1 MDNRYKNKEKLNI
14 AMLGQKRV
22 PSREGGVE
30 VVVEELSTRMAAL
43 GHKVT
48 CFNRSGHHVAG
59 QQYDNDVTGEYKK
72 VKLVNVP
79 TINRRG
85 FAAAT
90 SSYFGAIMAAFG
102 PYDIV
107 HFHAEGPCAAMW
119 IPKLF
124 GKRCIATIHGLDHKR
139 QKWGR
144 LASGYIMAGEKG
156 AVKHADE
163 IIVLSKSVQDYFQN
177 KYGRKTVLIPNGVNR
192 PVTVLPTQIEKKY
205 GLQKDSYFLYLGRL
219 VPEKGLEYLI
229 KAYKDLDTDKK
240 LVIAGGSS
248 DMKEFEDK
256 IHGLAKGDDRI
267 IFTGFVQGR
276 TLAELLSNAYVYVI
290 PSDLEGMPLTL
301 LEAMSYGNCCLTSDI
316 PECTEVVEDR
326 AISFH
331 KGDVTDLRGKLKELD
346 ESPEKVAQY
355 KEKAAEFI
363 CGKYD
368 WDKVTEKT
376 LELYRGL

>member
-1 MDNRYKNKEKLNI
+1 
-14 AMLGQKRV
+14 
-22 PSREGGVE
+22 
-30 VVVEELSTRMAAL
+30 MAAL

-144 LASGYIMAGEKG
+144 LASRYIMAGEKG

-205 GLQKDSYFLYLGRL
+205 GLQKDGYFLYLGRL

-256 IHGLAKGDDRI
+256 IQSLAKGDDRI

-331 KGDVTDLRGKLKELD
+331 KGDVTDLRSKLKELD

>member
-72 VKLVNVP
+72 VRLVNVP

-144 LASGYIMAGEKG
+144 LASRYIMAGEKG

-177 KYGRKTVLIPNGVNR
+177 KYGRKTVLVPNGVNR

-256 IHGLAKGDDRI
+256 IHSLAKGDDRI

-331 KGDVTDLRGKLKELD
+331 KGDVTDLRNRLKELD
-346 ESPEKVAQY
+346 ESPEKVAKY

>member
-72 VKLVNVP
+72 VKLVSVP

-144 LASGYIMAGEKG
+144 LASRYIMAGEKG

-331 KGDVTDLRGKLKELD
+331 KGDVTDLRSKLKELD